1 MSKAPTVPARFAGLF
16 RAGLL
21 GLGAVQTINGLYAVI
36 APRSFF
42 EDFPLGRGWV
52 AALPDYS
59 EHLVR
64 DVGGLFLATA
74 VILIAAGI
82 YLERRLVGVALVSFL
97 AFSIPHA
104 VFHFLNLEPYEAG
117 DAIANVVGLGAM
129 VGIPTGLLFL
139 LGRPAEPRPASRRA
153 APGSAGSRV
162 EGVPDSTRNPL
173 VRYAYRQSRSREGEV
188 MDPLRVFA
196 HNPTVMMGYGIFE
209 LASERSQR
217 VPERIKHLAL
227 LRAAML
233 CGCEWCLDYGSA
245 ISAAANV
252 SEEDL
257 RALPTYRGSD
267 RFDAV
272 EILVLDYASAISATP
287 AEVSDEL
294 FAQLREHFDEPQL
307 VELTSI
313 IALEN
318 YRARF
323 NWAFGLAG
331 QGYADGAY
339 CVRPEAAARA
349 PAPTVGGSPD

>member
-21 GLGAVQTINGLYAVI
+21 ALGAVQTINGIYALI
-36 APRSFF
+36 APRSFYD
-42 EDFPLGRGWV
+42 DFPLGRGWV

-64 DVGGLFLATA
+64 DVGGLFLATG
-74 VILIAAGI
+74 VILVAAGI
-82 YLERRLVGVALVSFL
+82 YLERRLVAVALISFL

-104 VFHFLNLEPYEAG
+104 IFHFFNLEPYGAG
-117 DAIANVVGLGAM
+117 DAIGNVLGLAATVAM
-129 VGIPTGLLFL
+129 PLGLLYL
-139 LGRPAEPRPASRRA
+139 LGRPADPRASSHGA
-153 APGSAGSRV
+153 SPGSAGGRI
-162 EGVPDSTRNPL
+162 EGVPDSTRNPF
-173 VRYAYRQSRSREGEV
+173 VRYAYRQSRSRGGEV

-196 HNPTVMMGYGIFE
+196 HNPTLMTGYGIFE
-209 LASERSQR
+209 LAGERSRR
-217 VPERIKHLAL
+217 VPERIKHLAV
-227 LRAAML
+227 LRAAMI

-252 SEEDL
+252 PEEDL
-257 RALPTYRGSD
+257 RALPAYRGSD
-267 RFDAV
+267 RFDPV

-287 AEVSDEL
+287 TEVGDEL
-294 FAQLREHFDEPQL
+294 FAQLREHFDEAQL
-307 VELTSI
+307 VELTSA

-339 CVRPEAAARA
+339 CVRPES
-349 PAPTVGGSPD
+349 APTASGPAVGNPD